1 MAVMCRNC
9 AGLMG
14 KPHRQRECGQKRKDG
29 ITVESDREK
38 DPDVKT
44 VLPLCAA
51 LFLTA
56 CYTTV
61 PVNPD
66 GSRQFGETR
75 SFSLPTG
82 MGLNVTR
89 EGNQAKILYPMEYPL
104 TDAEAA
110 DYIIRAT
117 GCRPTA
123 MVSSHSTMYNRG
135 LHRTY
140 DLDCSGV

>member
-1 MAVMCRNC
+1 M
-9 AGLMG
+9 
-14 KPHRQRECGQKRKDG
+14 
-29 ITVESDREK
+29 
-38 DPDVKT
+38 KT
-44 VLPLCAA
+44 VLALSAVLLAA
-51 LFLTA
+51 A
-56 CYTTV
+56 CYPSA

-75 SFSLPTG
+75 SFKLPTG

-89 EGNQAKILYPMEYPL
+89 DGNQAKILYPMEYPL

-117 GCRPTA
+117 GCRPTVI
-123 MVSSHSTMYNRG
+123 VSSHSTMYNRG

>member
-1 MAVMCRNC
+1 MKA
-9 AGLMG
+9 
-14 KPHRQRECGQKRKDG
+14 
-29 ITVESDREK
+29 
-38 DPDVKT
+38 

-56 CYTTV
+56 CYPTV

-66 GSRQFGETR
+66 GSRQHSATR
-75 SFSLPTG
+75 QFSLPTG

-89 EGNQAKILYPMEYPL
+89 EGNQAKVAFPMEYPL

-117 GCRPTA
+117 GCRPVA
-123 MVSSHSTMYNRG
+123 MISSQSTLYNGAMNRV
-135 LHRTY
+135 Y
-140 DLDCSGV
+140 NLDCGGA

>member
-1 MAVMCRNC
+1 VKGEPVLKTAL
-9 AGLMG
+9 GL
-14 KPHRQRECGQKRKDG
+14 
-29 ITVESDREK
+29 S
-38 DPDVKT
+38 
-44 VLPLCAA
+44 AA

-56 CYTTV
+56 CYPSV
-61 PVNPD
+61 PINPD

-89 EGNQAKILYPMEYPL
+89 EGNRATILYPMEYPL

-117 GCRPTA
+117 GCRPIA

-140 DLDCSGV
+140 DLNCSGA

>member
-1 MAVMCRNC
+1 MKIALPFC
-9 AGLMG
+9 ALL
-14 KPHRQRECGQKRKDG
+14 
-29 ITVESDREK
+29 
-38 DPDVKT
+38 
-44 VLPLCAA
+44 VLA
-51 LFLTA
+51 A
-56 CYTTV
+56 CYPSV
-61 PVNPD
+61 PVKPD
-66 GSRQFGETR
+66 GSRQYGETR
-75 SFSLPTG
+75 QFVLPTG

-123 MVSSHSTMYNRG
+123 IVSSHSTMYNGG

-140 DLDCSGV
+140 DLVCSGV